1 MNSEYLI
8 QSNPPL
14 LYYLLHIIDR
24 VWVKYCYWEPV
35 NQTIQYYSL
44 NHPRTSLSD
53 YKVFDMR
60 LYSDFWT
67 RQSILGY
74 KGLMKYFEA
83 WERKLMKRTRERY
96 WDLKY
101 VQLWFEVTNIITLWA
116 PAGAKKKTD
125 HSFISKRFKNEK
137 GELDNI

>member
-60 LYSDFWT
+60 LLRLLNKT
-67 RQSILGY
+67 
-74 KGLMKYFEA
+74 KYFRIQRFDEIFWSMIEKA
-83 WERKLMKRTRERY
+83 DEENQREILRSERCTTSFWSNKDNFELLLELKRKL
-96 WDLKY
+96 
-101 VQLWFEVTNIITLWA
+101 ITLSYQKDF
-116 PAGAKKKTD
+116 KK
-125 HSFISKRFKNEK
+125 RREN
-137 GELDNI
+137 